1 MMFPLLTA
9 ATHADWL
16 DQLGNNLH
24 TFLLSLFS
32 REEFGLNQLLGS
44 LSKTL
49 GWVDLVLALAL
60 LVGAYFLSSWLL
72 GKMPTEDGKPHFLR
86 HIGRRI
92 AWPLLM
98 LLGGAL
104 ALGGWFAFFG
114 ATAVWLRL
122 LVMAA
127 RWMILIRVVLAVS
140 LTIRPLNRWDRLK
153 EKPPSDPAVARMR
166 GIRRAIHPH
175 VTRQASH
182 ARVR

>member
-1 MMFPLLTA
+1 MLPLLTA
-9 ATHADWL
+9 ATNADWL

-44 LSKTL
+44 LSKML

-60 LVGAYFLSSWLL
+60 LVGAYFLSGRLL
-72 GKMPTEDGKPHFLR
+72 GKMPAEDGKPHFLR

-104 ALGGWFAFFG
+104 ALGQ
-114 ATAVWLRL
+114 
-122 LVMAA
+122 
-127 RWMILIRVVLAVS
+127 
-140 LTIRPLNRWDRLK
+140 
-153 EKPPSDPAVARMR
+153 
-166 GIRRAIHPH
+166 RRCGYACW
-175 VTRQASH
+175 
-182 ARVR
+182 